1 MRDAAKHYILMS
13 SWGMRAMSLR
23 QDRETTDSAIDLGR
37 RALMLGAAAIV
48 TSSTI
53 SGAALAAMD
62 ARTMTPMRL
71 RVIDWLAMIASDR
84 KAFLLGFSVGWNHDT
99 EEDGA
104 ELGMKANKELSL
116 LDLQLSRLAN
126 EPATA
131 SSHLVTALV
140 RATLLGRLPH
150 LLVDGEAWDKL
161 EMRHRVLVLQALVAG
176 AHSRAVWH
184 ELGKPQDTATLS
196 RGIARATRLVR
207 SPYPVNP
214 NVMLT
219 RLLDFYNEDEAQD
232 TALADAVRQVSNAR
246 PGRADSR

>member
-1 MRDAAKHYILMS
+1 
-13 SWGMRAMSLR
+13 MSLG
-23 QDRETTDSAIDLGR
+23 QDRDTTDGAADIGR
-37 RALMLGAAAIV
+37 RALMLGAAAFAA
-48 TSSTI
+48 SSTI
-53 SGAALAAMD
+53 PDAAFSAMD

-71 RVIDWLAMIASDR
+71 RVVDWLALVASDR
-84 KAFLLGFSVGWNHDT
+84 KAFLLGFSVGWNHNTDD
-99 EEDGA
+99 DGA
-104 ELGMKANKELSL
+104 ELGTKSNKDLSL

-126 EPATA
+126 EPTTA

-150 LLVDGEAWDKL
+150 LLVDGEAWDNL

-184 ELGKPQDTATLS
+184 ELGKPQDTETLS
-196 RGIARATRLVR
+196 RGIARASRLVR

-219 RLLDFYNEDEAQD
+219 RLLDYYKEDESQE
-232 TALADAVRQVSNAR
+232 TTLAEAVRLVSNVR
-246 PGRADSR
+246 PGNADRR